1 MLYAVLGIALFD
13 YLFTQPL
20 RSTMTQIV
28 GPSDVGKVFAAVG
41 SLQALMGFASPIFN
55 LIYIYTLDTYLG
67 MVYIIICGIYALLLA
82 LLLYTL
88 VFLKHSSHYKEEH
101 IDSKL

>member
-1 MLYAVLGIALFD
+1 
-13 YLFTQPL
+13 
-20 RSTMTQIV
+20 MTKIV
-28 GPSDVGKVFAAVG
+28 GPSDVGKVFAAIG
-41 SLQALMGFASPIFN
+41 SLQACMGYASPIFN

-82 LLLYTL
+82 LLFYTL
-88 VFLKHSSHYKEEH
+88 TFLKHSSHYKEEH

>member
-1 MLYAVLGIALFD
+1 
-13 YLFTQPL
+13 
-20 RSTMTQIV
+20 MTKIV

-55 LIYIYTLDTYLG
+55 LIYINTLDTYLG

-82 LLLYTL
+82 LLFYTL
-88 VFLKHSSHYKEEH
+88 TFLKHSSHYKEEH